1 VIVAQPPPGTLD
13 PILDSPW
20 AGVDGLEE
28 EVQYWLESFQG
39 READRFRASLVRM
52 GRYREMVEEE
62 LALRRLPQ
70 SLAYLPIVESWY
82 DPTAVSWVGA
92 AGLWQFM
99 APTARGMGLR
109 VNRVVDERRDPF
121 RATPPATEFLSRLH
135 GRFGSWFLAL
145 AAYNGGPG
153 RLGRILDRQEPGWE
167 GHDGLFLAVR
177 DHLPRETRNFVPR
190 FLAAATIARNPEA
203 YGFGG
208 LTPEAP
214 MLFDEVE
221 VPDATTLDVVAMAAG
236 VDQEIV
242 GILNPQLLRGFTP
255 AGQRTLLKVPLGT
268 GASFAEAYARIPPS
282 ERATFLEHVVASGE
296 TLTHIARDYGVSLD
310 DLRAANPR
318 IEPRRMQIGQRV
330 VVPTGGSARRA
341 LGTREGAPANLEEEL
356 LIYRVRPGDTLS
368 AIAARHRVRVGDL
381 LRWNEL
387 SMEAIIRPG
396 DEVKIFL
403 PGGGG

>member
-1 VIVAQPPPGTLD
+1 
-13 PILDSPW
+13 
-20 AGVDGLEE
+20 
-28 EVQYWLESFQG
+28 
-39 READRFRASLVRM
+39 
-52 GRYREMVEEE
+52 
-62 LALRRLPQ
+62 
-70 SLAYLPIVESWY
+70 
-82 DPTAVSWVGA
+82 
-92 AGLWQFM
+92 
-99 APTARGMGLR
+99 
-109 VNRVVDERRDPF
+109 
-121 RATPPATEFLSRLH
+121 
-135 GRFGSWFLAL
+135 
-145 AAYNGGPG
+145 
-153 RLGRILDRQEPGWE
+153 
-167 GHDGLFLAVR
+167 
-177 DHLPRETRNFVPR
+177 
-190 FLAAATIARNPEA
+190 
-203 YGFGG
+203 
-208 LTPEAP
+208 
-214 MLFDEVE
+214 
-221 VPDATTLDVVAMAAG
+221 
-236 VDQEIV
+236 
-242 GILNPQLLRGFTP
+242 
-255 AGQRTLLKVPLGT
+255 LKVPRGT